1 MTLGRLSRGTL
12 PGPSMLSLSAAM
24 LPLLSTTSWLHCL
37 WSSPWPL
44 YLEQQAATAITI
56 INAVTVAVMTTTLIA
71 AVIELELTENTV
83 LL

>member
-24 LPLLSTTSWLHCL
+24 LPLLSTISWLHCL

-44 YLEQQAATAITI
+44 YLEQQATTTI
-56 INAVTVAVMTTTLIA
+56 IAVAVILTTLIA
-71 AVIELELTENTV
+71 TVIELELTENIV
-83 LL
+83 L